1 MVKPLSCVLLLSLAW
16 CVVAVLP
23 ADAQVTVGVR
33 SGNRAAV
40 RTGVGVGLGMG
51 WWGGGWNPGYTG
63 STPAES
69 YARGQ
74 AELIRAQGAAFQAAA
89 AGAVD
94 FEQARAAYLE
104 NKLRWQQVRD
114 ERQAM
119 GQQRRAE
126 EAAAQRAARERRAAA
141 NPPSPGQ
148 TGIPDVQY
156 DEATGTVSW
165 PEVLQGPDFATGRMA
180 LEDLFKVKAH
190 TGGTSDVN
198 QQILES
204 ATNLRTQLK
213 SEVRNLP
220 PSGYIEARRF
230 LDQVVNSVRSA

>member
-1 MVKPLSCVLLLSLAW
+1 MVKPLSCLVLCL
-16 CVVAVLP
+16 CAVTL

-33 SGNRAAV
+33 NGNRAAV
-40 RTGVGVGLGMG
+40 RTGVGVGLGAG
-51 WWGGGWNPGYTG
+51 WWGGGWGFGPGYTG

-74 AELIRAQGAAFQAAA
+74 AELIRAQGQAFQAAA

-141 NPPSPGQ
+141 NPPSPGS
-148 TGIPDVQY
+148 TSIPDVQY
-156 DEATGTVSW
+156 DESTGTVSW
-165 PEVLQGPDFATGRMA
+165 PEVLQSPDFATGRMA

-204 ATNLRTQLK
+204 ATSLRTQLK

-230 LDQVVNSVRSA
+230 LDQVVNSVRST